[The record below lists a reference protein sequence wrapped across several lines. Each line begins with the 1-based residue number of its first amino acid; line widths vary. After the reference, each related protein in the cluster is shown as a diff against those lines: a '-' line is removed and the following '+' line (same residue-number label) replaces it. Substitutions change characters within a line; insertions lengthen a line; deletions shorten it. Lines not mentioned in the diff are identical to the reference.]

1 MLQPPVEPTVVSGHS
16 WLAEREADL
25 LPVGYFHVVFTLPAE
40 VADIAFYNKALVYD
54 LLFKAAAET
63 MTTIAADLSS
73 TLYLLGSEA
82 QRLCHADETREW
94 DYLRFSVR
102 RRV

>member
-1 MLQPPVEPTVVSGHS
+1 MTVGLQTKEQVVARH
-16 WLAEREADL
+16 R
-25 LPVGYFHVVFTLPAE
+25 
-40 VADIAFYNKALVYD
+40 
-54 LLFKAAAET
+54 AAALTARSEVIR
-63 MTTIAADLSS
+63 MNLYQKIEQEGLSS

-82 QRLCHADETREW
+82 ERLCHADETREW